1 MVKSKIGIA
10 RALYK
15 KSDIL
20 ILDEPT
26 SAVDQNTE
34 NLIMQSIEKL
44 RNEKTIIIIT
54 HRSSTLKNCDEIYE
68 VKNKN
73 LTKI

>member
-1 MVKSKIGIA
+1 
-10 RALYK
+10 
-15 KSDIL
+15 
-20 ILDEPT
+20 
-26 SAVDQNTE
+26 
-34 NLIMQSIEKL
+34 MQSIEKL